1 MDFLTSFLAVAEKV
15 GLLFIIIAL
24 GFLCQRIKLLTEEAN
39 KCMAD
44 IVMYFVTPCVII
56 NAFSATLYPRE
67 ELFGILKNIGAV
79 ALIALAVHVVM
90 ILSVTVIFRFKSED
104 KKRLMRFAAVF
115 SNAGFIALPLA
126 QALIDTPESHE
137 GALYAAAY
145 LAVFN
150 IALWTWGYADMSGES
165 AGVRGSS
172 SWKKILLNPGIIGVV
187 IGLVFFTSPLYIT
200 VGGVAGL
207 RLPSVPADAISALSA
222 LNLPLPMLMVGFYL
236 GKADLAA
243 AFKDGWSYLCIT
255 LRLLVF
261 PLATL
266 GVLYLC
272 GVRGNVLLVSVI
284 GACAPV
290 GATATIFAAKFGR
303 DTELSVRLVSLSTV
317 LSMVTMP
324 LIVGLTR
331 MIA

>member
-1 MDFLTSFLAVAEKV
+1 MDFLTSFLAVSEKV

-67 ELFGILKNIGAV
+67 ELLGILKNIALV
-79 ALIALAVHVVM
+79 ALIAVAVHVVM
-90 ILSVTVIFRFKSED
+90 ILAVTLVFRFKDEG

-137 GALYAAAY
+137 GALYAAVY

-165 AGVRGSS
+165 AG
-172 SWKKILLNPGIIGVV
+172 SWKKIALNPGIIGVV
-187 IGLVFFTSPLYIT
+187 VGLVFFTSPLYVT
-200 VGGVAGL
+200 VGGEAGL

-236 GKADLAA
+236 GKADLIA
-243 AFKDGWSYLCIT
+243 AFRDGWSYFCIA

-261 PLATL
+261 PLAAL

-317 LSMVTMP
+317 LSLLTMP
-324 LIVGLTR
+324 LIVGLTFTL
-331 MIA
+331 A

>member
-1 MDFLTSFLAVAEKV
+1 MDFLTSFLVVSEKV

-24 GFLCQRIKLLTEEAN
+24 GFVCQRVKLLTEEAN

-56 NAFSATLYPRE
+56 NAFSATLYPKE
-67 ELFGILKNIGAV
+67 ELLGILKNIGLVAVIAV
-79 ALIALAVHVVM
+79 AVHAVM
-90 ILSVTVIFRFKSED
+90 ILAVTVIFRFKSED
-104 KKRLMRFAAVF
+104 RKRLMRFAAVF

-126 QALIDTPESHE
+126 QALIDTPETHE
-137 GALYAAAY
+137 GALYAAVY

-165 AGVRGSS
+165 SGMNWR
-172 SWKKILLNPGIIGVV
+172 KILLNPGIIGVV
-187 IGLVFFTSPLYIT
+187 LGLFFFTSPLYMT
-200 VGGVAGL
+200 VGGEAGL
-207 RLPSVPADAISALSA
+207 RLPSVVAGAIAALSA

-236 GKADLAA
+236 GKADLLA
-243 AFKDGWSYLCIT
+243 AFKDGWSYLCIA

-317 LSMVTMP
+317 LSMLTMP
-324 LIVGLTR
+324 LIVGLTFTV
-331 MIA
+331 A

>member
-67 ELFGILKNIGAV
+67 ELLGILKNIGAV
-79 ALIALAVHVVM
+79 ALIAVAVHVVM
-90 ILSVTVIFRFKSED
+90 ILLVTVIFRFKNED

-137 GALYAAAY
+137 GALYAAVY

-165 AGVRGSS
+165 SGMSVR
-172 SWKKILLNPGIIGVV
+172 KILLNPGIIGVAV
-187 IGLVFFTSPLYIT
+187 GLVFFTSPLYIT
-200 VGGVAGL
+200 LNGEAGL
-207 RLPSVPADAISALSA
+207 RLPSVIAEAVSALSA

-236 GKADLAA
+236 GKADLIA
-243 AFKDGWSYLCIT
+243 AFKDGWSYLCIA

-266 GVLYLC
+266 GILYLC

-324 LIVGLTR
+324 LIVGLTFTL
-331 MIA
+331 A

>member
-67 ELFGILKNIGAV
+67 ELLGILKNIALV
-79 ALIALAVHVVM
+79 ALIAVVVHVVM
-90 ILSVTVIFRFKSED
+90 ILAVTVIFRFKDEG

-137 GALYAAAY
+137 GALYAAVY

-165 AGVRGSS
+165 GG
-172 SWKKILLNPGIIGVV
+172 SWKKIVLNPGIIGVV

-200 VGGVAGL
+200 VGGEAGL
-207 RLPSVPADAISALSA
+207 RLPSILADAISVLSA
-222 LNLPLPMLMVGFYL
+222 LNLPLPMLMVGYYL
-236 GKADLAA
+236 GKADLLA
-243 AFKDGWSYLCIT
+243 AFKDGWSYLCIA

-261 PLATL
+261 PLAAL
-266 GVLYLC
+266 GILYLC

-317 LSMVTMP
+317 LSLVIMP
-324 LIVGLTR
+324 LIVGLTFTL
-331 MIA
+331 A